1 MRIDCVRTRIP
12 AELSRGWAEKSMRG
26 LRNMLAQTEAVRRIM
41 PAWAMT
47 AVPGEM
53 LALILDDFST
63 DLTYDKVVVQ
73 RLSLLLCC
81 IAGSSKKRL
90 VFSSRVVWNSS
101 SRSHGCFEVADDIGV
116 VVCHGSTVV
125 GCKVTDL
132 V

>member
-1 MRIDCVRTRIP
+1 
-12 AELSRGWAEKSMRG
+12 MRG